1 MKNNVEIKK
10 EDIDKM
16 RIAIDSESVNI
27 YIEFGLDSDIE
38 PIHIAYWIIDEWEED
53 ADVAVS
59 IFKAIEWFYLDKK
72 RLLEILGFSLVD

>member
-1 MKNNVEIKK
+1 MKNNMEIKK

-27 YIEFGLDSDIE
+27 YIEFGLDSDID
-38 PIHIAYWIIDEWEED
+38 PIHIAYWTIDEWAED

-72 RLLEILGFSLVD
+72 ILLEILGFSLVD